1 MAAKR
6 QDIDRPL
13 PFGRALADRMVRKW
27 YGSLAGSVGVGS
39 GGGGCLGLRWRARY
53 LPSSQLRIAAN
64 SASSGVSHHLSS
76 FVSSWSINNGSAG
89 CACGVAVCNW
99 SDG

>member
-1 MAAKR
+1 MA
-6 QDIDRPL
+6 PS
-13 PFGRALADRMVRKW
+13 PV
-27 YGSLAGSVGVGS
+27 SVGVGS

-76 FVSSWSINNGSAG
+76 FVSLWSINNGSARMRLRRRRLQLDRRL
-89 CACGVAVCNW
+89 AW
-99 SDG
+99 P